1 MAKTVIVTGR
11 GGTGK
16 STFTALATRSLG
28 SAPLLIDADPDQ
40 SLAQFLG
47 VDLADARINT
57 ISDALAMLQK
67 PSGPK
72 AKELGSMSLPEKI
85 DYLLNVSCLY
95 ESKRF
100 DLITLGVHWTRGCYC
115 APNSILQSV
124 IPELSKNYACTIV
137 DSPAG
142 LEHVNR
148 RIIHSVDDIF
158 VLLDPSTKALRNA
171 RLVTEIAD
179 AIGMSYRNLYLIGN
193 YRFTPAAE
201 ERVGGLDGATYLGR
215 VAQDETVEE
224 FDWEGRSLLDL
235 PDGSTAAQSVAG
247 IMAKAGYVAATS

>member
-1 MAKTVIVTGR
+1 
-11 GGTGK
+11 
-16 STFTALATRSLG
+16 
-28 SAPLLIDADPDQ
+28 
-40 SLAQFLG
+40 
-47 VDLADARINT
+47 
-57 ISDALAMLQK
+57 MLQK
-67 PSGPK
+67 PSSPA

-124 IPELSKNYACTIV
+124 IPELAKNYACTVV

-148 RIIHSVDDIF
+148 RIVNSVDDIF

-171 RLVTEIAD
+171 RLVAELAQ
-179 AIGMSYRNLYLIGN
+179 AIGMAYRSLYLVGN
-193 YRFTPAAE
+193 YRFTDAAAE
-201 ERVGGLDGATYLGR
+201 RVEGFDGATYLGR
-215 VAQDETVEE
+215 VERDAAVEE
-224 FDWEGRSLLDL
+224 FDWGAHSLLEL
-235 PDGSTAAQSVAG
+235 PEDSAAARSVAQ
-247 IMAKAGYVAATS
+247 IMAKAGYGAG

>member
-1 MAKTVIVTGR
+1 MANTVIVTGR

-16 STFTALATRSLG
+16 STFAALAARSLG

-40 SLAQFLG
+40 SLAQLLG
-47 VDLADARINT
+47 VDLAEKGINT

-67 PSGPK
+67 PSSSK
-72 AKELGSMSLPEKI
+72 AKELASMSLPEKI

-95 ESKRF
+95 ESPRF

-148 RIIHSVDDIF
+148 RIVHNVDDIF

-171 RLVTEIAD
+171 RLVTEIAG
-179 AIGMSYRNLYLIGN
+179 AIGMSYRHLYLVGN
-193 YRFTPAAE
+193 YRFTAAAE
-201 ERVGGLDGATYLGR
+201 QRLGDMDGTTYLGR
-215 VAQDETVEE
+215 VEPDETVET
-224 FDWEGRSLLDL
+224 FDWSGRSLMDL
-235 PDGSTAAQSVAG
+235 PEDSTAVRSVAAL
-247 IMAKAGYVAATS
+247 MAMAGYGAD